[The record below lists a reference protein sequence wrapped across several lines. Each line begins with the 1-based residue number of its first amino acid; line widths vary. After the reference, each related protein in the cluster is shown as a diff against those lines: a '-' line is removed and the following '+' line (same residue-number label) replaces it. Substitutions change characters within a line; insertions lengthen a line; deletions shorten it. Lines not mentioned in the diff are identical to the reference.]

1 MAAEP
6 FYIRVPKVVGV
17 KLVGKR
23 SPWVSAKDIIL
34 EMLRH
39 FTVKG
44 GVTQAFEY
52 GGPGVKS
59 LTVPER
65 ATITN
70 MEQNSEP
77 RHLFSRAMRRT
88 FTFLKPR
95 KERRAG
101 FRLTPDR
108 DANYDEIWEIDLG
121 KLEP

>member
-1 MAAEP
+1 
-6 FYIRVPKVVGV
+6 
-17 KLVGKR
+17 VGKR

-44 GVTQAFEY
+44 GVTRAFEY
-52 GGPGVKS
+52 GGPGVKN

-70 MEQNSEP
+70 MGAELGATTSIFPSDEK
-77 RHLFSRAMRRT
+77 T
-88 FTFLKPR
+88 FTFLKAQ

-101 FRLTPDR
+101 FR
-108 DANYDEIWEIDLG
+108 
-121 KLEP
+121 